1 MYTYTIITTDSNP
14 QLKFLHTRMPVILEP
29 QSSDITNWLNP
40 SQDEWSD
47 QLQSLLRPFEGALEV
62 YPVSKDVGKVG
73 NNSPA
78 FIVPLDSKENKSN
91 IKNFFNVA
99 GGQKPSTTREQ
110 EAQHR
115 GILKEEQNH
124 EKPALEIKKE
134 PDQSHESPAAKRK
147 VPEGFDTEGND
158 SNDDTKKAQNRV
170 SAVSNKKKTKLDNK
184 KRKGEKITRYFNTV

>member
-73 NNSPA
+73 NNSTA

-147 VPEGFDTEGND
+147 VLEGFDTEGND